1 MQSFSTAIEARG
13 RAHWNVGAR
22 RKFEQRKSAIHL
34 FAFPSPVLLSGLFGR
49 FQSSFFFLS
58 LFFFGQFPGK
68 ESGILSLPA
77 FIHIYMR
84 FMLLLLL
91 RLLWLLLLVSVLFG
105 LLAESWLL
113 SPRSCVQCTC
123 QSLIEGKIAV
133 WLADSV
139 PPFLRE
145 CVCVCPRVCVWMRHI
160 FPATWQKSLQRG
172 SNKVKAKEKKL
183 RGPSDQVS
191 EEGYIGL

>member
-145 CVCVCPRVCVWMRHI
+145 CVCVCVCAPECVCECGI
-160 FPATWQKSLQRG
+160 FSQRLGKSRCNVARTKWKPKKRNYEGPVTRWAKRG
-172 SNKVKAKEKKL
+172 
-183 RGPSDQVS
+183 
-191 EEGYIGL
+191 I